1 MYSCRVIQKAL
12 EVVSLKEKVEMVG
25 ELEGH
30 VLRCVRDQNGNHVV
44 QKIIEC
50 VPTRHIG
57 HLLDA
62 VIGQLVPLA
71 VHSFGC
77 RVVQRI
83 LEHCDD
89 PSRHE
94 VVMRE
99 ILGVSVRGGGC
110 LARSGWKGMWEKG
123 CGWYNGD
130 PGALERM
137 PEWNLMPSHRPLMA
151 SDMACTPQRQPPLLH
166 CALGAV
172 AVLLRLS
179 SLLGPAC

>member
-1 MYSCRVIQKAL
+1 MQVLHLSLQMYSCRVIQKAL

-99 ILGVSVRGGGC
+99 ILGVSVWQWRGCCDGRGGGA
-110 LARSGWKGMWEKG
+110 ARLVGELQG
-123 CGWYNGD
+123 
-130 PGALERM
+130 P
-137 PEWNLMPSHRPLMA
+137 
-151 SDMACTPQRQPPLLH
+151 
-166 CALGAV
+166 LGAWDEAQWWCCHTRDSADGQNTGIGH
-172 AVLLRLS
+172 AVYVGWGPECQLSKPQPCLL
-179 SLLGPAC
+179 